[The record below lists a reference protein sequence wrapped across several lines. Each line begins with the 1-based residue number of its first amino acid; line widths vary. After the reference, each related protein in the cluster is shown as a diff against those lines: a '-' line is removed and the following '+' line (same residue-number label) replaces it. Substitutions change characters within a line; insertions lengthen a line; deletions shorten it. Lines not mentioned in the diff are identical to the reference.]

1 MRVYCVLTGRSVL
14 SVRTWGG
21 KLKKADK
28 QLSQHVIYARSKL
41 RFIYYNLDWY
51 CFISSISACDSSV
64 ELRTWSSTWLG
75 EKSKVQE
82 SIYINTEIT
91 IRMWL
96 LLEIVFVTPN
106 GRFTRT
112 TRHDTSA
119 CSQHDKIFPPFFKI
133 NVITFFLNIFL
144 IASRQENILYTCAF
158 LNWSVSVHCQQI
170 RYNSLVIEIDS

>member
-21 KLKKADK
+21 KLKKVDK
-28 QLSQHVIYARSKL
+28 QFSQHVIYARSKL

-82 SIYINTEIT
+82 GIYINTEIT

-96 LLEIVFVTPN
+96 LLEIVFVAPN

-119 CSQHDKIFPPFFKI
+119 CSQHDKIFPPFLNKR
-133 NVITFFLNIFL
+133 NNIFL
-144 IASRQENILYTCAF
+144 EDFPYCQSSREYFIYVCI
-158 LNWSVSVHCQQI
+158 SEPICVG
-170 RYNSLVIEIDS
+170 SLSTDTL